1 MHSGIGLEMRKHGRR
16 AAPHSRHRGRPRDGR
31 AALVHLGGAGLL
43 WATNGGRILELH
55 RGWAVLELPPN
66 GSRRIID
73 RRRVDAANATLPWRF
88 NLGPPK
94 VSQAI

>member
-1 MHSGIGLEMRKHGRR
+1 M
-16 AAPHSRHRGRPRDGR
+16 
-31 AALVHLGGAGLL
+31 HLGGAGLL
-43 WATNGGRILELH
+43 WAINGGRILELH

-66 GSRRIID
+66 GAQRVID